1 MNLLAY
7 FIVHPMCGN
16 LPSAVICLKST
27 LSVFVPLYSLFAM
40 TRDASRRKVKWGNHS
55 RLKKTEK
62 ETSIHFQRFINNCII
77 PPPQGF
83 FIFYGHSVGY
93 TNPQDFCLIFSS
105 HIVCQKNLSYK
116 NGNTNLLWL
125 ETNLPSWTDKA
136 RDSSNCLDERYIGQA
151 SGTIHSF
158 LWRHR

>member
-1 MNLLAY
+1 
-7 FIVHPMCGN
+7 MCGN

-83 FIFYGHSVGY
+83 FIFFGHSVGY
-93 TNPQDFCLIFSS
+93 TNPRDFCLIFSS

-116 NGNTNLLWL
+116 KWWNVIQTYCDWKQTYRPELIKHGTPAIVWMRDIWDRPQGLSIHFNGG
-125 ETNLPSWTDKA
+125 TD
-136 RDSSNCLDERYIGQA
+136 N
-151 SGTIHSF
+151 
-158 LWRHR
+158 